1 MHAPVKNHRRQVS
14 LLIAGLLLGVAAGR
28 ATAQETTV
36 ANPIARAEALVRAGR
51 VEDAELL
58 LNRHVAAH
66 PTDGQAWLFLG
77 RIYLGE
83 ARQWHDRG
91 HPGASGP
98 ILLDFATQTVEQAQQ
113 RVIDSSEVF
122 RVMIEVERATN
133 RIEEVGWERGTSV
146 AIAAEDLPL
155 LPVLR
160 EFGRNLLASCPNNGV
175 LVTGSLIETSST
187 WGNRLLGGVRPDLVL
202 IRPDL
207 YGSDLRYRGQMARA
221 IGVDSSKDLAS
232 ALVSAG
238 AKRPICLSPTLGALA
253 VGPLDWHPMRI
264 ALVAGRLSDAD
275 NETPISV
282 FQLARIGLTSSV
294 WGIPIRDLY
303 DTAAQRNRVLCTSL
317 FARPDAQGL
326 PTIPACQQ

>member
-1 MHAPVKNHRRQVS
+1 MHAAVKPRCRLLS
-14 LLIAGLLLGVAAGR
+14 LLIALVLLGVTTQPSAAQD
-28 ATAQETTV
+28 TMSV
-36 ANPIARAEALVRAGR
+36 SSIARAEGLVRAGR

-66 PTDGQAWLFLG
+66 PTDGQAWLSLG
-77 RIYLGE
+77 RIYLSE
-83 ARQWHDRG
+83 ARRWHDRG

-113 RVIDSSEVF
+113 RVIDSSDVF

-133 RIEEVGWERGTSV
+133 RVEEVGWERGTSV

-155 LPVLR
+155 IPVLR
-160 EFGRNLLASCPNNGV
+160 EFGRNLLASCPSNGV
-175 LVTGSLIETSST
+175 LVTGGLIETASA
-187 WGNRLLGGVRPDLVL
+187 WGNRLLDGVRPDLVL
-202 IRPDL
+202 IRPEL
-207 YGSDLRYRGQMARA
+207 YHSDLRYRGQMARA
-221 IGVDSSKDLAS
+221 IGVDSSEDLPT

-238 AKRPICLSPTLGALA
+238 AKRPICLSPSLGELA
-253 VGPLDWHPMRI
+253 VGPLVWHPMRI
-264 ALVAGRLSDAD
+264 ALVAGRLNDAD

-282 FQLARIGLTSSV
+282 FQFARIGLTSSV

-326 PTIPACQQ
+326 PIIPACQQ